1 MAPSIVIGIAGGTA
15 SGKTTLAKNLFSES
29 AEFGTVILR
38 LDDYYRD
45 RPDLSYA
52 EREKLNYDHPDSFD
66 VELLVSHLVALKKGK
81 PIEHPVYDFVN
92 HCRSDKTVIVHP
104 APVVILEGIM
114 IFAIEKI
121 RKQCD
126 FRIFVD
132 TPADIRLLRR
142 IQRDIEERGRDL
154 NSVIAQYLST
164 VRPMHDSFVEPSK
177 IYADIIVP
185 EGGYNRNATDILL
198 TKIES
203 LVKTSEAEKKKVK

>member
-15 SGKTTLAKNLFSES
+15 SGKTTLAKKLFSES
-29 AEFGTVILR
+29 AALGTVILR

-45 RPDLSYA
+45 RPELSYA
-52 EREKLNYDHPDSFD
+52 EKEKLNYDHPDSFD
-66 VELLVSHLVALKKGK
+66 VDLLVSHLIALKKGK
-81 PIEHPVYDFVN
+81 TIEHPVYDFVN
-92 HCRSDKTVIVHP
+92 HSRSKKTVVVNS
-104 APVVILEGIM
+104 APVIILEGIM

-142 IQRDIEERGRDL
+142 IQRDIEERGRAL
-154 NSVIAQYLST
+154 NSVIDQYLTT

-198 TKIES
+198 TKIEA
-203 LVKTSEAEKKKVK
+203 LVKNNDSFKK

>member
-15 SGKTTLAKNLFSES
+15 SGKTTLAKKLSSES
-29 AEFGTVILR
+29 AEFGTAMLR

-45 RPDLSYA
+45 RPELSYA
-52 EREKLNYDHPDSFD
+52 EKEKLNYDHPDSFD
-66 VELLVSHLVALKKGK
+66 VDLLVSHIIALKKGK
-81 PIEHPVYDFVN
+81 TIEHPVYDFKN
-92 HCRSDKTVIVHP
+92 HARSTQTVVVHS
-104 APVVILEGIM
+104 APVIILEGIM

-142 IQRDIEERGRDL
+142 IQRDIDERGRALD
-154 NSVIAQYLST
+154 SVIDQYLST

-185 EGGYNRNATDILL
+185 EGGYNRNATDLLL
-198 TKIES
+198 TKIEA
-203 LVKTSEAEKKKVK
+203 LVKANDSFKK

>member
-15 SGKTTLAKNLFSES
+15 SGKTTLAKKLSSES
-29 AEFGTVILR
+29 AEFGTAMLR

-45 RPDLSYA
+45 RPELSYA
-52 EREKLNYDHPDSFD
+52 EKEKLNYDHPDSFD
-66 VELLVSHLVALKKGK
+66 VDLLVSHIIALKKGK
-81 PIEHPVYDFVN
+81 TIEHPVYDFKN
-92 HCRSDKTVIVHP
+92 HARSTKTVVVHS
-104 APVVILEGIM
+104 APVIILEGIM

-142 IQRDIEERGRDL
+142 IQRDIDERGRALD
-154 NSVIAQYLST
+154 SVIDQYLST

-185 EGGYNRNATDILL
+185 EGGYNRNATDLLL
-198 TKIES
+198 TKIEA
-203 LVKTSEAEKKKVK
+203 LVKANDSFKK

>member
-15 SGKTTLAKNLFSES
+15 SGKTTLAKKLISES
-29 AEFGTVILR
+29 AEFGTAILR

-45 RPDLSYA
+45 RPELSYA
-52 EREKLNYDHPDSFD
+52 EKEKLNYDHPDSFD
-66 VELLVSHLVALKKGK
+66 VDLLVSHLIALKKGK
-81 PIEHPVYDFVN
+81 TIEHPVYDFVN
-92 HCRSDKTVIVHP
+92 HARSTKTVVVHP
-104 APVVILEGIM
+104 APVIILEGIM

-142 IQRDIEERGRDL
+142 IQRDIEERGRALD
-154 NSVIAQYLST
+154 SVIEQYLST

-185 EGGYNRNATDILL
+185 EGGYNRNATDLLL
-198 TKIES
+198 TKIEA
-203 LVKTSEAEKKKVK
+203 LVQANDSFKK